1 MTAADYPPE
10 TMVSPPGLR
19 ERKKERTRRAIA
31 DAALDLFERHGYA
44 ATTVE
49 DIAAA
54 AEVSPRTFFRY
65 FATKDEAVFDQ
76 ADEVLAAFGPMLA
89 ERPAGEPLLPSLR
102 AVGSALLSPGVLDE
116 GRFRRVL
123 ALAAEEPAV
132 RTRYHALLGSIERE
146 IVRWAAE
153 RLGLPTSA
161 LRPRLV
167 AAVAMTALRVAT
179 DTWLDAPGT
188 ELGDHVTAAID
199 MLAEGLAGDGD
210 GTPGAAPG

>member
-1 MTAADYPPE
+1 MPATDYPPE

-54 AEVSPRTFFRY
+54 ADVSPRTFFRY
-65 FATKDEAVFDQ
+65 FATKDEAVFDE
-76 ADEVLAAFGPMLA
+76 ADEVQAAFGPMLA
-89 ERPAGEPLLPSLR
+89 ERPPDEPLLASLR
-102 AVGSALLSPGVLDE
+102 AVGSALLTPGVVDE
-116 GRFRRVL
+116 ERFRRML
-123 ALAAEEPAV
+123 ALAAVEPAV
-132 RTRYHALLGSIERE
+132 RNRYHALLGSIEQE

-153 RLGLPTSA
+153 RLGLPETA
-161 LRPRLV
+161 LRPRLL
-167 AAVAMTALRVAT
+167 AAAAMAALRVAT
-179 DTWLDAPGT
+179 DAWLDAPGT

-199 MLAEGLAGDGD
+199 MLAEGLAGDG
-210 GTPGAAPG
+210 GRSG